1 MSLTLPISGRKKAG
15 CIWPLSLICSHA
27 KSWAGVMNAQLV
39 CNALTMAVWQRKPKA
54 GLIHHSDR
62 GSQYTRRQFRRLLT
76 RYKVTGSV
84 SRKGDC
90 WDNAVVESFF
100 GTVKQERVQWRHYQ
114 SRHAAQQDIL
124 QYITMFYNSQRM
136 HSYLDCKSLNQY
148 EADMANLG
156 KAA

>member
-1 MSLTLPISGRKKAG
+1 M
-15 CIWPLSLICSHA
+15 
-27 KSWAGVMNAQLV
+27 
-39 CNALTMAVWQRKPKA
+39 
-54 GLIHHSDR
+54 
-62 GSQYTRRQFRRLLT
+62 
-76 RYKVTGSV
+76 

-100 GTVKQERVQWRHYQ
+100 GTLKQERVQWRHYQ

-136 HSYLDCKSLNQY
+136 HSYLDYKSPNQY
-148 EADMANLG
+148 EADMAGLG